1 MGVLLTPERVL
12 AEIGEDEENGA
23 DAETILKRIKRVCRS
38 VLRKRMGEDEW
49 ADEMLAES
57 EDYKRVAAGRKAAN
71 ARWKKNECD
80 SQSHD
85 APAQSHDAIPQS
97 HDATRKSHDAP
108 HDAPAQ
114 SHDATAM
121 PRARAR
127 RPTDLPTYRPISPT
141 DPIAR
146 GRARE
151 DGPSGSVVGDVPS
164 EVGVGSESDGAAG
177 APAPTDDAY
186 SEIGGTPDERLPDLA
201 VVFCRESDPTRAL
214 NEYRKAMKE
223 MEPWRFRIILD
234 KFVGDCKEDEPRSRG
249 KVFMSRIM
257 ETLKE
262 LRDRRRQENALAVPK

>member
-1 MGVLLTPERVL
+1 MAWGRMDGGRLLL
-12 AEIGEDEENGA
+12 EIGKAASAEEFKA
-23 DAETILKRIKRVCRS
+23 RMLRIAEALILKQRGV
-38 VLRKRMGEDEW
+38 DEW
-49 ADEMLAES
+49 ADQMLSES
-57 EDYKRVAAGRKAAN
+57 EEAKNRWEEAGKASGEARRRRARTANNANNAEQPANKNEQPANNANDVPNN
-71 ARWKKNECD
+71 ARTTNEQN
-80 SQSHD
+80 SS
-85 APAQSHDAIPQS
+85 
-97 HDATRKSHDAP
+97 
-108 HDAPAQ
+108 
-114 SHDATAM
+114 
-121 PRARAR
+121 RARV
-127 RPTDLPTYRPISPT
+127 TDKPTYRQTDKPTYNT

-223 MEPWRFRIILD
+223 MEPWRFRILLD
-234 KFVGDCKEDEPRSRG
+234 QFIGDCKEDEPRSRG

-262 LRDRRRQENALAVPK
+262 LRDRRRQENALAVPR

>member
-1 MGVLLTPERVL
+1 
-12 AEIGEDEENGA
+12 
-23 DAETILKRIKRVCRS
+23 
-38 VLRKRMGEDEW
+38 
-49 ADEMLAES
+49 
-57 EDYKRVAAGRKAAN
+57 
-71 ARWKKNECD
+71 
-80 SQSHD
+80 
-85 APAQSHDAIPQS
+85 
-97 HDATRKSHDAP
+97 
-108 HDAPAQ
+108 
-114 SHDATAM
+114 M

>member
-1 MGVLLTPERVL
+1 MGVRLTPERVL

-85 APAQSHDAIPQS
+85 APAQSHDA
-97 HDATRKSHDAP
+97 TRKSHDAP
-108 HDAPAQ
+108 HDAPEQ

-127 RPTDLPTYRPISPT
+127 
-141 DPIAR
+141 
-146 GRARE
+146 
-151 DGPSGSVVGDVPS
+151 
-164 EVGVGSESDGAAG
+164 
-177 APAPTDDAY
+177 
-186 SEIGGTPDERLPDLA
+186 
-201 VVFCRESDPTRAL
+201 
-214 NEYRKAMKE
+214 
-223 MEPWRFRIILD
+223 
-234 KFVGDCKEDEPRSRG
+234 
-249 KVFMSRIM
+249 
-257 ETLKE
+257 
-262 LRDRRRQENALAVPK
+262 